1 MSYDVYKWSNPEADT
16 STRMV
21 ININTP
27 AIACITYLAMDC
39 QPLQDSQ
46 MELFAHIA
54 NSR

>member
-1 MSYDVYKWSNPEADT
+1 MSYDAYKWSNPEAGT

-27 AIACITYLAMDC
+27 VLLVLHLAMDC

-54 NSR
+54 NSK